1 MTELSAFTG
10 SGDATVL
17 YFTDDYRAAAA
28 VAKFPLESADVVAI
42 TKRARELAD
51 ARHLLLPDADA
62 LIERCVVALLGGHLI
77 LQGPPGTGKTT
88 LAYVLAEAFNTTVH
102 LETAT
107 ADWSTYDVIG
117 GLHPSSSSTGG
128 ETLVPWL
135 GHVPRAAIQC
145 ASIIARHEDPD
156 ENEPHQAHWLIIDE
170 FSRAEID
177 KAIGPLYTVLGGAG
191 ADAPLP
197 LWFGRREETQAV
209 YLPSRFRIIGTMN
222 TVDTNYV
229 YTFSQGLSRR
239 FQFVYVGVPEKSQ
252 VVDELRAARISA
264 AEWYAET
271 YGDQSFTV
279 DDFISDVRVMKA
291 TSLLVSFLEEVR
303 YDDPATS
310 RPGWPIGTAQMVD
323 VYRQLAL
330 RRPGAGSAEDALI
343 PAVDTA
349 LADRVLPQAS
359 NLIKAQLDTAE
370 AWLQAQQLPRTLA
383 ALQHLRTASSTG
395 Y

>member
-1 MTELSAFTG
+1 MTDLSAFTE
-10 SGDATVL
+10 SGDASVL
-17 YFTDDYRAAAA
+17 YFDDDYRAAAE
-28 VAKFPLESADVVAI
+28 VAKLPLESANVTEIA
-42 TKRARELAD
+42 KRARGLAD
-51 ARHLLLPDADA
+51 AKHLLLPAADS

-88 LAYVLAEAFNTTVH
+88 LAYVLAEAFNTTVN

-117 GLHPSSSSTGG
+117 GLHPSSSRTG

-135 GHVPRAAIQC
+135 GHVPAAAVKC
-145 ASIIARHEDPD
+145 ASVIARHADED

-177 KAIGPLYTVLGGAG
+177 KAIGPLYTVLGGGA

-197 LWFGRREETQAV
+197 LWFGATEEMKVV
-209 YLPSRFRIIGTMN
+209 YLPKRFRIIGTMN

-239 FQFVYVGVPEKSQ
+239 FQFVYVGVPEKPQ
-252 VVDELRAARISA
+252 VAEELHQAQIIA
-264 AEWYAET
+264 AEWYSAT

-279 DDFISDVRVMKA
+279 EDFTGDARIGQA
-291 TSLLVSFLEEVR
+291 TMLLASFLEAVR
-303 YDDPATS
+303 YDDSANN

-330 RRPGAGSAEDALI
+330 RRPGADSAIDSMI
-343 PAVDTA
+343 PAVDLA
-349 LADRVLPQAS
+349 LADRVVPQAG
-359 NLIKAQLDTAE
+359 NLIQAQLETADT
-370 AWLQAQQLPRTLA
+370 WLQTQPLPKTLE
-383 ALQHLRTASSTG
+383 ALQHLRAAASTG